1 MFVAAEGGKVNWFT
15 TAPVY
20 SRLTWC
26 ACVFCCR
33 RPVSDVVC
41 FPRNLK
47 EAKHLTADHLRKTL
61 IVWYGNVNQFTYFC
75 CLFAKYL
82 MWFVVHESLTG
93 KNINIVWY
101 GNVNFLLSCIRHSFL
116 HPSFLPS
123 LRLSIISSPF
133 STAFLHFI
141 LSLYFPTF
149 PPPFPPP
156 FPSLSSLLSFCLLS
170 IHQLLYLVCLAWSLE
185 GGRELCRLSLFNLM
199 SRGNV
204 WYFSENVNRL
214 NFPPAYSLVTNALCS
229 PWEEKGG
236 WERFILS

>member
-1 MFVAAEGGKVNWFT
+1 MCLCILLHT
-15 TAPVY
+15 
-20 SRLTWC
+20 
-26 ACVFCCR
+26 R

-61 IVWYGNVNQFTYFC
+61 IVWYGNVNRFTYFC

-123 LRLSIISSPF
+123 LRLSIISS
-133 STAFLHFI
+133 SFI
-141 LSLYFPTF
+141 LSFLYTF
-149 PPPFPPP
+149 RPFLLP
-156 FPSLSSLLSFCLLS
+156 FLHPFLLS
-170 IHQLLYLVCLAWSLE
+170 
-185 GGRELCRLSLFNLM
+185 
-199 SRGNV
+199 
-204 WYFSENVNRL
+204 
-214 NFPPAYSLVTNALCS
+214 PLCS
-229 PWEEKGG
+229 PFVCCLFTSY
-236 WERFILS
+236 FIWFVLLEV